1 MSGERKESASVN
13 GVVNERINNQM
24 SQPMNDRIE
33 NQMND
38 RIENQMNDRIDNN
51 MNDQI
56 ENHQMNKQSAHQRD
70 HTINEEAMNQSHAS
84 LPEPFHESPHSHS
97 LFPTSQ
103 PTQKQPFDSSLASG
117 IGATTAASFVSIA
130 VKRPGPEKKE
140 EDVDDFFN
148 ALDSS
153 SQMAVESQC
162 SYQTK
167 RMNERKKKNEEEKE
181 EENGLSRMAAMDE
194 KEELDL
200 MVAVDQMEMEIE
212 EEKLRESQLSQAKTD
227 ASSQLSSQT
236 HNNDTRR
243 SSSQSSFVNTKAAD
257 PSSIQEKP
265 ASALNPFLSTEQ
277 RSFFSASRESS
288 QSSSTGRSSNTVRLL
303 DAESSAESP
312 VLQRKGK
319 RFVKHAVKKSSNI
332 VSLTPYQPFSV
343 CNKHSIKQH
352 QQ

>member
-84 LPEPFHESPHSHS
+84 LPEPFHQSPHSHS

-103 PTQKQPFDSSLASG
+103 PIQKQPFDSSLASG

-277 RSFFSASRESS
+277 RSFFSASRNPRSPVRLGGRRTLSDSS
-288 QSSSTGRSSNTVRLL
+288 MRRAAPSLPFCSAKGNASSSTL
-303 DAESSAESP
+303 
-312 VLQRKGK
+312 
-319 RFVKHAVKKSSNI
+319 
-332 VSLTPYQPFSV
+332 
-343 CNKHSIKQH
+343 
-352 QQ
+352 

>member
-1 MSGERKESASVN
+1 
-13 GVVNERINNQM
+13 
-24 SQPMNDRIE
+24 
-33 NQMND
+33 
-38 RIENQMNDRIDNN
+38 
-51 MNDQI
+51 
-56 ENHQMNKQSAHQRD
+56 MNKQSAHQGD
-70 HTINEEAMNQSHAS
+70 HTMNEEAMNQSHAS
-84 LPEPFHESPHSHS
+84 LREPFHESPHSHS

-103 PTQKQPFDSSLASG
+103 PIQKQPFDSSLASG

-153 SQMAVESQC
+153 SQMAVESQY

-167 RMNERKKKNEEEKE
+167 RMNERKKNEEEEE

-243 SSSQSSFVNTKAAD
+243 SSSQSSFVNTKAAN

-265 ASALNPFLSTEQ
+265 ASALNPLLSTEQ

-343 CNKHSIKQH
+343 CNKHSHKTTSTITTTTLPPPTNQPTNTPTSKPSLVYQKLLPNNGENDIGAALPYGSPYASYGLR
-352 QQ
+352 

>member
-1 MSGERKESASVN
+1 MSKPVKM
-13 GVVNERINNQM
+13 NQ
-24 SQPMNDRIE
+24 QMNHQIE

-38 RIENQMNDRIDNN
+38 R
-51 MNDQI
+51 I

-70 HTINEEAMNQSHAS
+70 HTINEEALNQSHAS

-153 SQMAVESQC
+153 SQMAVESQY

-167 RMNERKKKNEEEKE
+167 RMNERKKKNGEEEEE